1 MGNSTRSMAIFQF
14 AFCIFTR
21 GYRLIAWYSHE
32 SRDFLGLSWFFIIW
46 RFGSGPFSHPNVM
59 AIWGSWSICWPWHHV
74 RQRAAGFD
82 AASAGKKEG
91 DLQKSM
97 GFVWNIC
104 WNCLFFV
111 SLKVGR
117 CCWKSIISMN
127 FHISTIQIGHGV
139 GDLKWFATLIPW
151 WWFQLDRAT
160 MVEFSDRNM
169 EDFATGAPIFLCL
182 WGTPSSHV
190 ISDNLW
196 DFATNWY
203 RHPQS
208 KPLG

>member
-1 MGNSTRSMAIFQF
+1 MNQEIFWVYHGF
-14 AFCIFTR
+14 LSY
-21 GYRLIAWYSHE
+21 GDLGVVLSLIPMLWPSGAA
-32 SRDFLGLSWFFIIW
+32 
-46 RFGSGPFSHPNVM
+46 GPFVDRGIMFAKERPVSTLLRQGKRRATFKN
-59 AIWGSWSICWPWHHV
+59 PW
-74 RQRAAGFD
+74 
-82 AASAGKKEG
+82 
-91 DLQKSM
+91 DLC
-97 GFVWNIC
+97 GTYVGTAF
-104 WNCLFFV
+104 FFV

-160 MVEFSDRNM
+160 MVEFSDRNT

-182 WGTPSSHV
+182 WGTPSTHV

-203 RHPQS
+203 IHPQS